1 MTTATETVRH
11 TRISVRQT
19 IKDIAVITRRNLLRN
34 IRLPQLLIFA
44 TVQPVMFLLLFNY
57 VFGGAI
63 GGAIPPIAQGEYIN
77 WLLPGL
83 LIQVAAFGAGQT
95 ALGLTEDLSK
105 GVIDRF
111 RSLPMAR
118 SAVLAGRTLSDLI
131 RNGFVIGLM
140 VIMGFLMGFRYQSDF
155 IRFGAGLASPW
166 CSRLRCRGSWPPS
179 GLAVKSPEAAQSA
192 VFLPVFPLV
201 FASSVFV
208 PTETMPAWL
217 QGFAINQPITVT
229 VNALRGLMLGREALA
244 NFQPGMNASQIAD
257 ARGKRPDGARPGAAF
272 VVLVGCHHGR
282 VRAAGHPGLPQD
294 RDLKGQARLCSESGW
309 AGSLKPVS
317 PQPGSRSTSRCL
329 TMDRQDRIR

>member
-1 MTTATETVRH
+1 MAITSEKTERA
-11 TRISVRQT
+11 RISPMHAA
-19 IKDIAVITRRNLLRN
+19 KDIAVITRRNLLRN

-63 GGAIPPIAQGEYIN
+63 GQAIPAIAQGKYIN

-131 RNGFVIGLM
+131 RNGFVITLM
-140 VIMGFLMGFRYQSDF
+140 VVMGFVMGFRYQTSF
-155 IRFGAGLASPW
+155 IGFVAGLLVAMTFAFALSWIMASI
-166 CSRLRCRGSWPPS
+166 
-179 GLAVKSPEAAQSA
+179 GLVVKNPEAAQSA
-192 VFLPVFPLV
+192 TFLGVFPLV

-208 PTETMPAWL
+208 PTQTMPDWL
-217 QGFAINQPITVT
+217 RTFAEVQPITVT
-229 VNALRGLMLGREALA
+229 TNALRGLMLGQEALA
-244 NFQPGMNASQIAD
+244 EFGPGINPVQALAD
-257 ARGKRPDGARPGAAF
+257 APTVHGQVLMSLLWSIGILLIF
-272 VVLVGCHHGR
+272 VPLSVRVYRRAVG
-282 VRAAGHPGLPQD
+282 
-294 RDLKGQARLCSESGW
+294 
-309 AGSLKPVS
+309 
-317 PQPGSRSTSRCL
+317 
-329 TMDRQDRIR
+329 

>member
-1 MTTATETVRH
+1 MPTATATSRN
-11 TRISVRQT
+11 TRISPAHT
-19 IKDIAVITRRNLLRN
+19 AKDIAVITKRNLRRN

-118 SAVLAGRTLSDLI
+118 SAVLAGRTISDLI

-140 VIMGFLMGFRYQSDF
+140 VAMGFLMGFRYQTNFFAF
-155 IRFGAGLASPW
+155 IAGLVVAMVFSY
-166 CSRLRCRGSWPPS
+166 SLSWVMATI

-208 PTETMPAWL
+208 PTQTMPDWL
-217 QGFAINQPITVT
+217 KAFAENQPITVT
-229 VNALRGLMLGREALA
+229 VNALRGLMLGQEALA
-244 NFQPGMNASQIAD
+244 DFHPGMSAGQAAQAVAD
-257 ARGKRPDGARPGAAF
+257 APSVAGQVLMSFGWSLAIVVVF
-272 VVLVGCHHGR
+272 VPLAIR
-282 VRAAGHPGLPQD
+282 VYR
-294 RDLKGQARLCSESGW
+294 KT
-309 AGSLKPVS
+309 VS
-317 PQPGSRSTSRCL
+317 
-329 TMDRQDRIR
+329 

>member
-1 MTTATETVRH
+1 MATATQTVEH
-11 TRISVRQT
+11 ARITAAHAV
-19 IKDIAVITRRNLLRN
+19 KDITVITRRNLLRN
-34 IRLPQLLIFA
+34 VRLPQLLIFA

-140 VIMGFLMGFRYQSDF
+140 VVMGFLMGFRFQTNIFMF
-155 IRFGAGLASPW
+155 IAGLGVAMVFSY
-166 CSRLRCRGSWPPS
+166 SLSWIMATI

-208 PTETMPAWL
+208 PTETMPTWL
-217 QGFAINQPITVT
+217 QGFAVNQPITVT

-244 NFQPGMNASQIAD
+244 DFQPGMTSDQLAAAVANAPTVEGQVLLSLFWSLAIMVV
-257 ARGKRPDGARPGAAF
+257 F
-272 VVLVGCHHGR
+272 VPLAIR
-282 VRAAGHPGLPQD
+282 VYR
-294 RDLKGQARLCSESGW
+294 KT
-309 AGSLKPVS
+309 V
-317 PQPGSRSTSRCL
+317 T
-329 TMDRQDRIR
+329 

>member
-1 MTTATETVRH
+1 MTTATQTSTARH
-11 TRISVRQT
+11 TRISPSHAL
-19 IKDIAVITRRNLLRN
+19 KDIAVITRRNLLRN

-118 SAVLAGRTLSDLI
+118 SAVLAGRTLSDVI

-140 VIMGFLMGFRYQSDF
+140 VAMGFLMGFRYQTNF
-155 IRFGAGLASPW
+155 IAFLAGLAVAMVFSYA
-166 CSRLRCRGSWPPS
+166 LSWIMATI
-179 GLAVKSPEAAQSA
+179 GLAVKNPEAAQSA

-208 PTETMPAWL
+208 PTDTMPAWL
-217 QGFAINQPITVT
+217 QGFAVNQPITVT

-244 NFQPGMNASQIAD
+244 DYVPGMNADQLAQ
-257 ARGKRPDGARPGAAF
+257 AVANAPTVEGQ
-272 VVLVGCHHGR
+272 VL
-282 VRAAGHPGLPQD
+282 LS
-294 RDLKGQARLCSESGW
+294 LGW
-309 AGSLKPVS
+309 ALAIMIIFVPLAIRVYRKTVS
-317 PQPGSRSTSRCL
+317 
-329 TMDRQDRIR
+329 